1 MYDEY
6 PDEFYDLVDQYVA
19 SGRYGGRPE
28 AADAVRRDRPDLCPK
43 TRSSNSMTT
52 ISSSTGSFGGSAERE
67 LISGRENWRRGNG
80 SRTRRRMCGFSGA
93 NRTCTSRTS
102 RSVKR
107 SSARVRTVAEF
118 ARIIWAAAKTNEEQL

>member
-43 TRSSNSMTT
+43 TRGKNTMMTMSSSN
-52 ISSSTGSFGGSAERE
+52 TGFGGSAERE
-67 LISGRENWRRGNG
+67 LDQRAREMSARLGITYAAAYVKTLNSDGSLYLRYLKEKAAQVEAAARRG
-80 SRTRRRMCGFSGA
+80 
-93 NRTCTSRTS
+93 
-102 RSVKR
+102 
-107 SSARVRTVAEF
+107 
-118 ARIIWAAAKTNEEQL
+118 